1 MAEET
6 VQTIED
12 AALVITQR
20 MLRRLPA
27 SLWDQSLGTPQAQL
41 YGSIALELAR
51 WLDAWALVRRCTLLQ
66 QADGIDL
73 DVLLRDYGLMRFN
86 RRPDAFA
93 RQIARQI
100 LWTPKG
106 TLYSVQEVA
115 TLLTD
120 APQLCG
126 RSGRL
131 QPHWWVAMNQAV
143 TMPRTYWQ
151 LGNALGEVWYLS
163 FADNDICLSQYPPP
177 GANSTPWPEGYT
189 PVPGGGPPYY
199 AGGRE
204 DVITLFWLQVPD
216 ETGVLWY
223 LTLGTDGSCAVSL
236 DLPITGPG
244 THTPVQ
250 LLDGHGEVW
259 GLQVDRA
266 TRSLLM
272 EPLSTPP
279 TTPSY
284 WRLRDPNG
292 LDWIM
297 AVNRGALIT
306 QRAPAPLGWIDMT
319 PGGAPLDWVSFPLL

>member
-1 MAEET
+1 MAEAT
-6 VQTIED
+6 LDD
-12 AALVITQR
+12 AALVVTQR

-51 WLDAWALVRRCTLLQ
+51 WLEAWELVRRCTLLQ

-73 DVLLRDYGLMRFN
+73 DVLLRDYGLKRFN
-86 RRPDAFA
+86 RRPDAYA

-131 QPHWWVAMNQAV
+131 QPHWWVALTHAIA
-143 TMPRTYWQ
+143 MPRTYWQ

-163 FADNDICLSQYPPP
+163 LADNDICVSQYPPP
-177 GANSTPWPEGYT
+177 GANTTPWPEDVT
-189 PVPGGGPPYY
+189 PIPGGGPPCY

-204 DVITLFWLQVPD
+204 DVLTLFWLHVPD
-216 ETGVLWY
+216 ETGALWY
-223 LTLGTDGSCAVSL
+223 LTLGTGGSLAVSL
-236 DLPITGPG
+236 ELSIVGPG
-244 THTPVQ
+244 THAPLH
-250 LLDGHGEVW
+250 LLDGQGEMW
-259 GLQVDRA
+259 GLQVDRD
-266 TRSLLM
+266 TMSLVVA
-272 EPLSTPP
+272 PLSTPP

-284 WRLRDPNG
+284 WRL
-292 LDWIM
+292 LDANAQEWILGI
-297 AVNRGALIT
+297 AQGTLLT
-306 QRAPAPLGWIDMT
+306 QPAPAPLGWVDVT
-319 PGGAPLDWVSFPLL
+319 PGGVPINWVSLPIP